1 MRRCRA
7 MSSPSLHK
15 TAPHLSP
22 FRQKHMPL
30 LMFVTAMTTLLC
42 STKLLTSLKYR
53 RMNGPLL
60 QPLGYAVCI
69 CLCLCVC
76 MCMCVYVCVCV
87 HACARVCVCVCVC
100 VYVHVC
106 TYVYV
111 QWSKMYS
118 IIAYGT
124 IVILFYYFLSYYVCT
139 YFFHLSLKVSD
150 NDLSVENQ
158 NSTLAITGGDDSNR
172 FYLEAADEPNAWF
185 LHVVDLDFDN
195 TLPNPRVINIMVT
208 NEGVTLTGLCHNV
221 CPLET
226 LVAMTTVTVTVNVS
240 VHNCHTPWLAC
251 TGIHQRYL
259 LYLSLVHTHMKYAH
273 THM

>member
-1 MRRCRA
+1 MISDTVLNNAVPFDYEEVQSYEFTIIAQDRTTPEPLRA
-7 MSSPSLHK
+7 EAHAFAYVCDRNDNPPVFDQAAYV
-15 TAPHLSP
+15 TEVQENERTIIATI
-22 FRQKHMPL
+22 RVCCVHMPV
-30 LMFVTAMTTLLC
+30 FVC
-42 STKLLTSLKYR
+42 VYV
-53 RMNGPLL
+53 
-60 QPLGYAVCI
+60 YV
-69 CLCLCVC
+69 CVC
-76 MCMCVYVCVCV
+76 VCVCV
-87 HACARVCVCVCVC
+87 HACVCVCVCVC
-100 VYVHVC
+100 VYVRVC

-118 IIAYGT
+118 ILAYGT

-150 NDLSVENQ
+150 NDLSIENQ

-185 LHVVDLDFDN
+185 LHVIDLDFDN
-195 TLPNPRVINIMVT
+195 AQPNPRVINIMVT

-240 VHNCHTPWLAC
+240 VHNCHTP
-251 TGIHQRYL
+251 
-259 LYLSLVHTHMKYAH
+259 
-273 THM
+273 